1 MVRTRRIRLVTGVFG
16 LLWLVS
22 CGGGPHSPQAD
33 DVAPIP
39 RRLVVWL
46 DSTGVDAD
54 TVSRL
59 LDAGVDELVVRRG
72 SILISGG
79 APVVRLEPAPVVG
92 GALPV
97 AVALQVLGL
106 DDREHD
112 ADADA
117 VWSALAADFGD
128 RLPAELVLD
137 LPELGDG
144 AASFVTR
151 LIATSGL
158 AVVPL
163 LSLDQL
169 ETEVGRKVA
178 SAATR
183 CLVPAFGSQSADL
196 RGLEAR
202 TTRPLDV
209 KLDPIRNLGV
219 KVRVGIALRP
229 ATDPEVAGWAEDV
242 DPLTSENDA
251 EILRTSALDRSFIVR
266 RALDW
271 AGASFE
277 PGQTIAAAWVDAPK
291 LNSFF
296 VESQRLLL
304 PEIVGW
310 DLISLPPDGTSL
322 GLGRDELIRYL
333 GGEGPA
339 PTIEVRVNRRGRNL
353 AVELSNTSVFRSA
366 LTGVGNWLQ
375 VELES
380 GALVAEDRGEFDR
393 VILGRI
399 IEGRW
404 QPNPAGGPDA
414 VRFVENYV
422 APGEVIETGTI
433 RLPSSRSEVT
443 VRWQVQLSDGSTVSG
458 AAR

>member
-1 MVRTRRIRLVTGVFG
+1 MVGVSG
-16 LLWLVS
+16 LLWLAS
-22 CGGGPHSPQAD
+22 CGGGPHSQQGD
-33 DVAPIP
+33 EVAPIP

-46 DSTGVDAD
+46 DGAGADAD

-112 ADADA
+112 ADAEA

-151 LIATSGL
+151 LVATSGL

-169 ETEVGRKVA
+169 ETEVGRRVA
-178 SAATR
+178 VAATR
-183 CLVPAFGSQSADL
+183 CLVPIFGSQTADL
-196 RGLEAR
+196 RGLEGR

-209 KLDPIRNLGV
+209 KLDPIRDLGV
-219 KVRVGIALRP
+219 KVRIGIALR
-229 ATDPEVAGWAEDV
+229 ATTDPEVAGWAEDI
-242 DPLTSENDA
+242 DPLTDETNG
-251 EILRTSALDRSFIVR
+251 EIVRTSTLDRSFVTR

-271 AGASFE
+271 AGASFG
-277 PGQTIAAAWVDAPK
+277 PGQTIAAAWVDTPK

-304 PEIVGW
+304 PDIVGW
-310 DLISLPPDGTSL
+310 DLVSLPPAGPNL
-322 GLGRDELIRYL
+322 GVDRDELIRYL
-333 GGEGPA
+333 SGEGPE
-339 PTIEVRVNRRGRNL
+339 PTIEVRPHRRGRDL
-353 AVELSNTSVFRSA
+353 SVELTNTSVFRST

-375 VELES
+375 IELGS
-380 GALVAEDRGEFDR
+380 GALVAESRGGFDR

-399 IEGRW
+399 VDGRW
-404 QPNPAGGPDA
+404 QPNPAGGPGA

-422 APGEVIETGTI
+422 APGEVITTGTI

-458 AAR
+458 VAR